1 MCLDAT
7 FKYNPPRII
16 LSRRIFHGLHMRYI
30 MSITTYCISHYILA
44 IMLRHVGGT
53 IPSTVEEQSTNII
66 IHTNI
71 ILYLGASPITRSSKD
86 VTIIPNVSYKFKK
99 NQ

>member
-1 MCLDAT
+1 
-7 FKYNPPRII
+7 
-16 LSRRIFHGLHMRYI
+16 
-30 MSITTYCISHYILA
+30 
-44 IMLRHVGGT
+44 MLRHVGGT